1 MNKKLI
7 CFVLCSVSVI
17 LIIVISFFSITE
29 IAYQTSASN
38 IEFKPTIII
47 DPGHGGED
55 GGASTENGIL
65 EKDINLSISLMLRDY
80 LQTNGF
86 DVIMSR
92 DSDVSLHENNTSVS
106 RKRSDLKNRVKLFNS
121 SQNNIVISIHQNK
134 FTDSRYFGAQVFYSP
149 NDIKSESLAQCI
161 KNSIKS
167 LKQPDNERE
176 CKKASSEI
184 LILNESKVPSILVE
198 CGFLSNSDESKKL
211 CDLSYQNDM
220 AYCIFLG
227 FMEYYYTNY

>member
-1 MNKKLI
+1 M
-7 CFVLCSVSVI
+7 
-17 LIIVISFFSITE
+17 
-29 IAYQTSASN
+29 
-38 IEFKPTIII
+38 
-47 DPGHGGED
+47 
-55 GGASTENGIL
+55 
-65 EKDINLSISLMLRDY
+65 
-80 LQTNGF
+80 
-86 DVIMSR
+86 
-92 DSDVSLHENNTSVS
+92 
-106 RKRSDLKNRVKLFNS
+106 
-121 SQNNIVISIHQNK
+121 
-134 FTDSRYFGAQVFYSP
+134 FYSP
-149 NDIKSESLAQCI
+149 NDIKSESLAQCV